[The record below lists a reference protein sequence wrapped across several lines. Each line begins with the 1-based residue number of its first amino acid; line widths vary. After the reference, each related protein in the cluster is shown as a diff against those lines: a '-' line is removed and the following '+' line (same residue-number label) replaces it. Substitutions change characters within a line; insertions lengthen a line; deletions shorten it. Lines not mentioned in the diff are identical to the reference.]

1 MDYRLTPNEEAIL
14 LMAAEVSAKI
24 YHRHRAEDNKR
35 YKPKPGKDGA
45 EARGLRALVF
55 LSRRQRETD
64 AINRSESSSERLE
77 CETSV
82 VLAQR

>member
-1 MDYRLTPNEEAIL
+1 MDYRLSPNEEKVL

-45 EARGLRALVF
+45 EARGLRVLVS
-55 LSRRQRETD
+55 LSRHQRGADGAVT
-64 AINRSESSSERLE
+64 ATSSITNTME
-77 CETSV
+77 
-82 VLAQR
+82 QQHG